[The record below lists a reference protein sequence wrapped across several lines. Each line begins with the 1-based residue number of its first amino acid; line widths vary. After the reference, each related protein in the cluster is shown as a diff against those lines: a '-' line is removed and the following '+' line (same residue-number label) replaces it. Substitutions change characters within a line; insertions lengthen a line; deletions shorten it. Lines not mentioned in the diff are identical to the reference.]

1 MTKRLPTL
9 LLASTLLIACR
20 GDKPRA
26 VSVEQ
31 GELDQLVAE
40 LMPAVERATG
50 LEFREQ
56 PRAGIRSRD
65 EVRSYLLVKLEEEL
79 PAERL
84 EGLVTAYRLM
94 GLIPDTLDIGK
105 LFVDLYT
112 EQVAGFYEPD
122 SAMLFAVEGSDM
134 ATLRMTLA
142 HELVHSLQHQYLPL
156 DSILSDRADA
166 DRLAAAQAVLE
177 GQATVAMVQVLM
189 PDVDFLREDQL
200 WQQMADELAKP
211 QAGLQVFNQ
220 APLVIRTGL
229 MFPYLQGAGFMRWFL
244 LNRGSEQPYGDLM
257 PKSTEQIL
265 HPARYQSGD
274 DPVRLS
280 FTEDT
285 VGVIHEDTFGEFETL
300 VLRSSLAGI
309 TAVATDLPIG
319 WGGDRLRVYR
329 SDDEPA
335 MVWYVVFDQASYVD
349 NFTSRVIQGL
359 RRLNRPGYRVAI
371 DPVGVGEHPGVRVV
385 IAPAEWQRWDSLP
398 EVRREVSPEK

>member
-1 MTKRLPTL
+1 MKTRLLTL
-9 LLASTLLIACR
+9 LFVSALIVACR
-20 GDKPRA
+20 GDKPGA
-26 VSVEQ
+26 VSLEQ
-31 GELDQLVAE
+31 AELDKLVVE
-40 LMPAVERATG
+40 LMPAVERATR
-50 LEFREQ
+50 LEFRET

-94 GLIPDTLDIGK
+94 GLIPDTLDVGK

-134 ATLRMTLA
+134 ATLRATLS
-142 HELVHSLQHQYLPL
+142 HELVHALQHQYLPL

-177 GQATVAMVQVLM
+177 GQATVAMVQVLV
-189 PDVDFLREDQL
+189 PDVDILGEDQL
-200 WQQMADELAKP
+200 WRQMSDELAKP
-211 QAGLQVFNQ
+211 QAGLEVFNNS
-220 APLVIRTGL
+220 PLVIRTGL

-265 HPARYQSGD
+265 HPARYQTGD
-274 DPVRLS
+274 DPVRLR
-280 FTEDT
+280 FTEDSA
-285 VGVIHEDTFGEFETL
+285 GVIHEDTFGEFETL
-300 VLRSSLAGI
+300 VLRSALAGI

-319 WGGDRLRVYR
+319 WGGDRLRVYQG
-329 SDDEPA
+329 DDGPA
-335 MVWYVVFDQASYVD
+335 LVWYVVFDQPNYVE
-349 NFTSRVIQGL
+349 NFTNRVVHGL
-359 RRLNRPGYRVAI
+359 RRLKRPGYRVAI
-371 DPVGVGEHPGVRVV
+371 DPVDVGEHPGVRVV
-385 IAPAEWQRWDSLP
+385 IAPEEWDRWADLPAVVVDS
-398 EVRREVSPEK
+398 SSS